1 MSRLEEIRWF
11 CVGFFGKIVLWL
23 WAKTC
28 RMTILGDE
36 AYQKLREARKP
47 VVILVWH
54 GRIFLVPYFFRC
66 RGVAP
71 LVSPSKDGE
80 IVAQIMARW
89 GYRLIR
95 GSSSHAIIRAWNRMK
110 RELQEGGEVIIVPDG
125 PRGPALRM
133 KIGGLKLAQETG
145 AYLVPFTFSASKQ
158 KRLKSW
164 DRFLMFPPFSKVVAA
179 FGEPVSL
186 PSDMSGGALER
197 ERERLEALMIEMDE
211 KADGYFSDS
220 VTQ

>member
-1 MSRLEEIRWF
+1 MSHLDEIRWF
-11 CVGFFGKIVLWL
+11 FVGFFGKIVLWL

-28 RMTILGDE
+28 RMTILGGD
-36 AYQKLREARKP
+36 AYQKLREERKP
-47 VVILVWH
+47 VIILVWH

-89 GYRLIR
+89 GYRIIR
-95 GSSSHAIIRAWNRMK
+95 GSSSHAIIKAWNRMK
-110 RELQEGGEVIIVPDG
+110 HELREGGEVIIVPDG
-125 PRGPALRM
+125 PRGPARRM
-133 KIGGLKLAQETG
+133 KIGGLKLAQETR
-145 AYLVPFTFSASKQ
+145 AYLIPFTFSASKQ

-164 DRFLMFPPFSKVVAA
+164 DRFLMFPPFSKVVVA

-186 PSDMSGGALER
+186 ASDLNEEALEM
-197 ERERLEALMIEMDE
+197 ERERLEALMIEMDQT
-211 KADGYFSDS
+211 ADRYFD
-220 VTQ
+220 